1 MPAEPVVRHEPVD
14 DVPVIIAWLLAMHVP
29 TLIDALLPRPHGS
42 WQGLSY
48 GQVVVIWLA
57 YMLTQC
63 DHRMSPVEEWVDQ
76 RREVLRGSTTW
87 TLSRRDLTDDRLE
100 HVLDLLGDEEARPW
114 EALDRE
120 LGQHLVQAYRLPTE
134 MARIDTSSFSVH
146 HAEIGP
152 DGKPYSL
159 LRFGHSKDHRPDL
172 RQFVQALGTLDPA
185 GLPLVSTMLRGNQND
200 SPVYLPIW
208 RQMVEIIG
216 RSDFLLVGD
225 CKLSSLGNRVQL
237 HLEGGIYLSPLAM
250 TGQWPRILADWVLDP
265 PVAVE
270 DLRLVNP
277 ESGQVGA
284 VTHRGFAM
292 TLGTLGQHPTTQAR
306 VGWQEQVFVVCN
318 LTRARRE
325 VTDLAE
331 RLSRAEAALAGLAEQ
346 SGADRS
352 RLEQRAAAVLTKEKV
367 ADYLEVSVR
376 EVVVAQERL
385 VGPGR
390 PGPNRQ
396 KQVVEQCH
404 LELGV
409 TRRAAAIERAE
420 KLAGWRLYVTNASS
434 EQMSLAQS
442 VGYYRE
448 QWQPERGF
456 HRWKGGELS
465 ALPLYLKHEARIRGL
480 MTVLSVGLRVLTLV
494 EFATRRELGRRQEQ
508 LAGLYEG
515 NRKRATDRPTTEPA
529 SGGLRAFEGITLYRW
544 QIGEQ
549 VHYQLSPLTD
559 LHRRILDLMSLP
571 ADLYARLVPT
581 AQFADTG

>member
-1 MPAEPVVRHEPVD
+1 MPADPIVTHEPVD
-14 DVPVIIAWLLAMHVP
+14 DVPVIIAWLLAMRVP
-29 TLIDALLPRPHGS
+29 TLIDALLPKPHRS

-63 DHRMSPVEEWVDQ
+63 DHRMSPVEEWVGQ
-76 RREVLRGSTTW
+76 RQEVLQRCTTW
-87 TLSRRDLTDDRLE
+87 SLSRRDLTDDRLE
-100 HVLDLLGDEEARPW
+100 HVLDLLGDEQTHPW

-120 LGQHLVQAYRLPTE
+120 LGQHLIQAYRLPTA
-134 MARIDTSSFSVH
+134 MARIDTTSFSVH
-146 HAEIGP
+146 HAATGP
-152 DGKPYSL
+152 NGQPYSL

-172 RQFVQALGTLDPA
+172 RQFVQALGTLDPV
-185 GLPLVSTMLRGNQND
+185 GVPLVSAMLRGNQND

-216 RSDFLLVGD
+216 RADFVLVGD

-250 TGQWPRILADWVLDP
+250 TGQWPKVLADWVLDP
-265 PVAVE
+265 PVVVE
-270 DLRLVNP
+270 DLRLGDS
-277 ESGQVGA
+277 ESGQAGA
-284 VTHRGFAM
+284 MSHRGFAM

-318 LTRARRE
+318 LSRAQRA
-325 VTDLAE
+325 VADLHE
-331 RLSRAEAALAGLAEQ
+331 HLRRAEAALVQLDGQ

-352 RLEQRAAAVLTKEKV
+352 RLEQQVAAVLAKEKV
-367 ADYLEVSVR
+367 VDYLEVSVR
-376 EVVVAQERL
+376 EVVVPQERL

-396 KQVVEQCH
+396 KRVVEQRH
-404 LELGV
+404 LELV
-409 TRRAAAIERAE
+409 VRREAAAIERAE
-420 KLAGWRLYVTNASS
+420 LLAGWRLYVTNASS
-434 EQMSLAQS
+434 EQMSLAQGVS
-442 VGYYRE
+442 YYRE

-494 EFATRRELGRRQEQ
+494 EFVTRRELSHRQEQ

-515 NRKRATDRPTTEPA
+515 NRKRATDRPTTERL
-529 SGGLRAFEGITLYRW
+529 LRVFEGIVLYRW

-549 VHYQLSPLTD
+549 VSYQLSPLTD

-571 ADLYARLVPT
+571 ANLYARLGPN
-581 AQFADTG
+581 ALFADTG